1 MLKVTF
7 ILLKNTVKTVILRN
21 VIIIH
26 SNCFLSYCQYWPYF
40 SGLFAE
46 KAKKTAFFLFL
57 FFIFSNNIHR
67 IDPNCLNGSVHKL
80 YFT

>member
-46 KAKKTAFFLFL
+46 KAKKLHFFYFYFLFL
-57 FFIFSNNIHR
+57 VTIYTVLT
-67 IDPNCLNGSVHKL
+67 PVV
-80 YFT
+80 